1 MATISVRSA
10 AQLGEAVREARVEA
24 GLTQTELASDSGV
37 GRQWL
42 VAFEAGDK
50 MSAPFDMVMRVLRV
64 LELEAT
70 LDPSLP
76 KRPGRQGQPFAPKAT
91 EVLARYEKNTRR

>member
-1 MATISVRSA
+1 MATTRVRDAS
-10 AQLGEAVREARVEA
+10 QLGDAVRKARAEA
-24 GLTQTELASDSGV
+24 GLTQTELASDAGV

-50 MSAPFDMVMRVLRV
+50 LSAPFDMVMRVLRV

-76 KRPGRQGQPFAPKAT
+76 KRPRRQDQPFIPKAT
-91 EVLARYEKNTRR
+91 DVLARYEQDTAR